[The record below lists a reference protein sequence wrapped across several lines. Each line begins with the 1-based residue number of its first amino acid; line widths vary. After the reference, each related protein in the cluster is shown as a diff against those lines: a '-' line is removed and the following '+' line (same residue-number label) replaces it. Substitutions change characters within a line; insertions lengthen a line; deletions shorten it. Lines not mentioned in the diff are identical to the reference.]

1 MNPVN
6 PVQTAP
12 SASYPRLRRFVADLG
27 ICCIFNT
34 AIALAITYVMRANTS
49 FYISF
54 VVSMCIGLLMV
65 TIVDGGRLLLW
76 GTGKPQ
82 RVPFFMLFL
91 VALPSAHYFGNT
103 LASWIVSIPRE
114 QIAAVRSNN
123 MVGFMTLFLL
133 TCIAIT
139 WFFWSRGKM
148 EYLTAQA
155 EAEKARA
162 AAIEKQ
168 AIQAQLQMLQAQI
181 EPHMLFNTLA
191 NLQGLITVDAQRAQH
206 MLDQLIQYLRATL
219 ASSRSEKTTLA
230 HEFSLM
236 EAYLSLMQVRMGARL
251 NYRLHLPE
259 ELRAQEVP
267 PMLMQPLVEN
277 AIKHGVEPKLGGGHV
292 EVTAV
297 RDGGMLCL
305 RIADTGLGLDP
316 AAKPADV
323 HSTHVGLANIRDRL
337 RALYGERASFELLPN
352 APEGA
357 VAEIRIPT

>member
-1 MNPVN
+1 MNSA
-6 PVQTAP
+6 QATATET
-12 SASYPRLRRFVADLG
+12 YPRLRRFAADIG
-27 ICCIFNT
+27 ITCIFNT
-34 AIALAITYVMRANTS
+34 AIALAITYLMRVNTS
-49 FYISF
+49 FYVSF

-65 TIVDGGRLLLW
+65 SIVDGGRLLMW
-76 GTGKPQ
+76 GTGRPP
-82 RVPFFMLFL
+82 RLPFFLLFL
-91 VALPSAHYFGNT
+91 MALPLSQFCGNT
-103 LASWIVSIPRE
+103 VASWILGIPRE
-114 QIAAVRSNN
+114 SISAVRSNN
-123 MVGFMTLFLL
+123 MVSFMTLFLL

-148 EYLTAQA
+148 EYLKAQA

-191 NLQGLITVDAQRAQH
+191 NLQGLIAVDAQRAQH

-219 ASSRSEKTTLA
+219 TSSRSEKTTLA

-236 EAYLSLMQVRMGARL
+236 DAYLSLMQVRMGARL
-251 NYRLHLPE
+251 SYRLSLPD
-259 ELRAQEVP
+259 ELSAQEVP

-277 AIKHGVEPKLGGGHV
+277 AIKHGVEPKLGGGHI
-292 EVTAV
+292 EVSAT
-297 RDGGMLCL
+297 REGQTGMLCL
-305 RIADTGLGLDP
+305 RIADNGLGLD
-316 AAKPADV
+316 AKPAGV

-352 APEGA
+352 EPEGA
-357 VAEIRIPT
+357 VARLRIPS

>member
-1 MNPVN
+1 MNT
-6 PVQTAP
+6 VQANTLQD
-12 SASYPRLRRFVADLG
+12 YPRLRRFAADLG
-27 ICCIFNT
+27 ITCIFNT
-34 AIALAITYVMRANTS
+34 AIALAITYLMRIHSS
-49 FYISF
+49 FYVNL
-54 VVSMCIGLLMV
+54 VVSMCIGLTMV
-65 TIVDGGRLLLW
+65 SIVDGCRLLMW
-76 GTGKPQ
+76 GTGKPP
-82 RVPFFMLFL
+82 RLPFLLLFI
-91 VALPSAHYFGNT
+91 VALPSAQFFGNT
-103 LASWIVSIPRE
+103 VASWILGIPRE
-114 QIAAVRSNN
+114 SITAVRANN
-123 MVGFMTLFLL
+123 TVSFMTLFLL

-148 EYLTAQA
+148 EYLKAQA

-191 NLQGLITVDAQRAQH
+191 NLQGLIAVDAQRAQH

-236 EAYLSLMQVRMGARL
+236 NAYLSLMQVRMGARL
-251 NYRLHLPE
+251 KYSLHLPE

-277 AIKHGVEPKLGGGHV
+277 AIKHGIEPKLGGGHI
-292 EVTAV
+292 EVSAV

-305 RIADTGLGLDP
+305 RIADTGLGLELEGG
-316 AAKPADV
+316 ARPADA

-337 RALYGERASFELLPN
+337 RALYGERASFELSPN

-357 VAEIRIPT
+357 VAEVRIPS